1 MRALLIK
8 MSSLGDV
15 IHALPAVTDAARHG
29 VRFDWVVEEGFAEI
43 VRAHPAVQRV
53 FPIAWR
59 RWRGQLGRSL
69 PQMRDFF
76 STLRADRYD
85 AIIDSQGLI
94 KSSLVSLLA
103 RGSRHGFSH
112 TSAREPWAAFAYGNR
127 IRIARRQHAIERQ
140 RQLFAEAFGYQLT
153 DNMASGLEHHGPRDN
168 RVVLLH
174 GTTWESKHYP
184 LQMWQALAQL
194 ISNDGYQ
201 PVVTWGS
208 PAEEARARQIASV
221 AGATLQNRLSLAELT
236 VQLSSAA
243 LVIGVDSGL
252 SHLSA
257 ALATPTLGLFGS
269 TDGDL
274 TGCRGEAA
282 AILQAQVPCSPCLGK
297 QCRSYTG
304 APRQWNHAP
313 VQPPCFAT
321 LPPELVWQQGRGM
334 IEAY

>member
-1 MRALLIK
+1 

-29 VRFDWVVEEGFAEI
+29 VHFDWVVEEGFAEI

-53 FPIAWR
+53 IPIAWR
-59 RWRGQLGRSL
+59 RWRGDLGGSMA
-69 PQMRDFF
+69 QMQDFL
-76 STLRADRYD
+76 SALRADRYD

-103 RGSRHGFSH
+103 RGPRHGFSH

-127 IRIARRQHAIERQ
+127 ISIARRQHAIERQ
-140 RQLFAEAFGYQLT
+140 RQLFAEAFGYELT
-153 DNMASGLEHHGPRDN
+153 DNMATGLEHHGSRDN

-184 LQMWQALAQL
+184 LRMWQALAQL
-194 ISNDGYQ
+194 ISSDGYQ

-208 PAEEARARQIASV
+208 PAEEERAEQIASAAAV
-221 AGATLQNRLSLAELT
+221 TLQNRLSLTELT
-236 VQLSSAA
+236 GLLSRAA

-257 ALATPTLGLFGS
+257 ALATPTLGLFGA
-269 TDGDL
+269 TDGCL

-282 AILQAQVPCSPCLGK
+282 AMLQAQVSCSPCLGK

-304 APRQWNHAP
+304 EPLQWNDAP

-321 LPPELVWQQGRGM
+321 LPPELVWQHGRAM
-334 IEAY
+334 IEAD